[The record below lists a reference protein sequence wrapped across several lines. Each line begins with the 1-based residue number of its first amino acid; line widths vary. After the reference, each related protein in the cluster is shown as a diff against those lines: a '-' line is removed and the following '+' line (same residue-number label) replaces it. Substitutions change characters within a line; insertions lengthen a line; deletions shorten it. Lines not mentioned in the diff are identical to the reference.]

1 VTPARLLLDE
11 MLSPKIG
18 TGLEDRGVGED
29 IPFDVIAERAQR
41 QVARPMTITNL
52 NWFSKYK
59 VHARHVEKFG
69 VGRVFVA
76 GDAAHVHTPAGGQ
89 GMITGIQDAYNLA
102 WKLALVIAAAA
113 KPRLLDTC
121 HPTHRMETLA
131 TLKTVTIC
139 PSYLT
144 KLSPAWEL
152 FKVERPLGMAGP
164 NRPRVM
170 TSAGATSPRSVR
182 GSVGSLTSRSRIW
195 AAAPGRLF
203 ERTGE

>member
-1 VTPARLLLDE
+1 MRSLGEGNTGGEGFPHSDPVRHRRLEEPFPPLGPE
-11 MLSPKIG
+11 G
-18 TGLEDRGVGED
+18 GE
-29 IPFDVIAERAQR
+29 V
-41 QVARPMTITNL
+41 
-52 NWFSKYK
+52 
-59 VHARHVEKFG
+59 
-69 VGRVFVA
+69 
-76 GDAAHVHTPAGGQ
+76 PAGLDGVVVHRDDDPGHQ
-89 GMITGIQDAYNLA
+89 TAG
-102 WKLALVIAAAA
+102 LVVAA
-113 KPRLLDTC
+113 DHGDEC

-195 AAAPGRLF
+195 AAGPGRPF